1 MGRGT
6 WEAGKPRD
14 REGKEVSQGER
25 PDEAQGC
32 RVMGKNEFSHD
43 HNTPGA
49 RIGQG
54 CHPIKPGVL
63 FLKGMGCGNALG
75 G

>member
-1 MGRGT
+1 MG
-6 WEAGKPRD
+6 
-14 REGKEVSQGER
+14 GEH

-54 CHPIKPGVL
+54 CHPIKPGVP
-63 FLKGMGCGNALG
+63 FPKGMGCGNALG

>member
-1 MGRGT
+1 M
-6 WEAGKPRD
+6 KPK
-14 REGKEVSQGER
+14 GAVWW
-25 PDEAQGC
+25 
-32 RVMGKNEFSHD
+32 GKNEFSHD

-54 CHPIKPGVL
+54 CHLIKPGVL
-63 FLKGMGCGNALG
+63 FPKGMGRGNALG